1 MSGTDPILTSDAVE
15 FDPFSD
21 VFFNGP
27 FNTYRR
33 LRDEAPVYHNEKYGF
48 WALSRYEDVEP
59 AMKDFETYSSA
70 RGITLD
76 MYLAE
81 PDPTQPTLIIMMDP
95 PEHSVMRKLVNK
107 VFTPRAIAAMEPMI
121 RQKIIDV
128 ANTLDRTAFDVVADF
143 SALFPVEIITTMLGV
158 PPEHRQQIRLWLDKQ
173 LERNPGDF
181 HLPPEGMEAAQAIG
195 MFYYEMVCER
205 RANPQDDM
213 ISRLTQVDVIRE
225 DGVAKLTDIEIA
237 AFAMMLGGAGAETVT
252 KLLGNAAVTFA
263 HNPDQW
269 RNLREDRSKI
279 PGAFEELL
287 RYEAPSQYQL
297 RYSTHDVTLHA
308 TTIPAGSVVMLINGS
323 ATRDERAFPDPDRF
337 DIDRTPSGHNL
348 NFGYGIHSCL
358 GAALAR
364 LEGRIALEVMLDLM
378 PEYQVDTAG
387 LRRVAMANVAGWS
400 NVPIQI
406 EEAHA
411 PSGTTSGGR
420 TVDGASRAIWTA
432 KPSAGSH
439 V

>member
-1 MSGTDPILTSDAVE
+1 MSVTDPILQAGTVD

-21 VFFNGP
+21 DFFNDP

-59 AMKDFETYSSA
+59 AMKDCQTYSSA

-95 PEHSVMRKLVNK
+95 PEHTVMRKLVNK
-107 VFTPRAIAAMEPMI
+107 VFTPRAIAALEPMI
-121 RQKIIDV
+121 REKIAEV

-143 SALFPVEIITTMLGV
+143 AALFPVEVITTMLGV

-181 HLPPEGMEAAQAIG
+181 HVPPEGLQAAQAIG
-195 MFYYEMVCER
+195 MFYYELVCER
-205 RANPQDDM
+205 RAHPQDDM
-213 ISRLTQVDVIRE
+213 ISRLTQVDVIRD
-225 DGVAKLTDIEIA
+225 DGVAKLTDAEIA

-263 HNPDQW
+263 KNPDQW
-269 RNLREDRSKI
+269 RKLHEDRSKI
-279 PGAFEELL
+279 PFAFEELL

-297 RYSTHDVTLHA
+297 RYSMRDVRLHG
-308 TTIPAGSVVMLINGS
+308 TTIPAASVVMLINGS
-323 ATRDERAFPDPDRF
+323 ATRDERAFVDPDRF
-337 DIDRTPSGHNL
+337 DIDRTPSGHSL

-364 LEGRIALEVMLDLM
+364 MEGRIALDVMLDLM
-378 PEYQVDTAG
+378 PDYQVDPAG

-400 NVPIQI
+400 SVPIQVV
-406 EEAHA
+406 
-411 PSGTTSGGR
+411 R
-420 TVDGASRAIWTA
+420 
-432 KPSAGSH
+432 
-439 V
+439 